1 MSLARFSLLLL
12 VAVTGF
18 VGLWTA
24 ATGQPGWGWVVFLL
38 LAIGGLASLGVYF
51 PWLQMYGRVVC
62 RARPGTGMMA
72 LTFDDG
78 PHPVT
83 TRRVLSVLAPS
94 RHRATFFV
102 LGERAERYPDVIR
115 EIRDAGHT
123 LAIHGY
129 VHDRWHPLRGPKRIA
144 DELVRALDVVE
155 RISGLRPTW
164 FRPPVGQTSPSSVIG
179 VRRAGLK
186 LMGWSGR
193 GYDGVASR
201 SPERVLESAR
211 KSLGDGAVLVL
222 HDASEHGD
230 FEPASLPILP
240 RLLAELDARRLTSV
254 GIERLFS
261 QTSAGES
268 SKDQ

>member
-1 MSLARFSLLLL
+1 MSLPRFSLLLL

-18 VGLWTA
+18 VGLQTA
-24 ATGQPGWGWVVFLL
+24 VTGQPGWGWALFLL
-38 LAIGGLASLGVYF
+38 LAAGGLASLGIYF
-51 PWLQMYGRVVC
+51 PWLQMYGRVIC

-83 TRRVLSVLAPS
+83 TRQVLSTLAPS

-102 LGERAERYPDVIR
+102 LGEKAERHPDVIR

-144 DELVRALDVVE
+144 DELRRALEVVE
-155 RISGLRPTW
+155 RVSGLRPTW

-179 VRRAGLK
+179 VRRAGLE

-193 GYDGVASR
+193 GYDGVATR
-201 SPERVLESAR
+201 SPAGVLKSAL
-211 KSLGDGAVLVL
+211 KCLDDGAVVVL
-222 HDASEHGD
+222 HDASERDD
-230 FEPASLPILP
+230 FVPASLAILP
-240 RLLAELDARRLTSV
+240 QLLAELDARGLTSV
-254 GIERLFS
+254 GIDRLFPRP
-261 QTSAGES
+261 SAGKSLEN
-268 SKDQ
+268 Q